1 MSIHKLHRQRIRKK
15 ILDSGIDNLP
25 PHEVLELLLFFSIPR
40 RDTNEIA
47 HNLIKEFGSFTGVL
61 NASYSDLLKVNGIG
75 ENSAT
80 HITLLKSFFRYYS
93 NNLKD
98 TNKIFLNSTESC
110 ANFLLP
116 KFLGRTKEITALLFL
131 DSKCSLIQDTMLS
144 EGTVNAASVN
154 IRQIIELSIRYNAS
168 AVVMAHN
175 HPGGIALPSRE
186 DLITTTQI
194 FNALRTINIHLVD
207 HFVIADDEA
216 VSMRD
221 SGILDNIFT

>member
-1 MSIHKLHRQRIRKK
+1 M
-15 ILDSGIDNLP
+15 
-25 PHEVLELLLFFSIPR
+25 
-40 RDTNEIA
+40 
-47 HNLIKEFGSFTGVL
+47 
-61 NASYSDLLKVNGIG
+61 
-75 ENSAT
+75 
-80 HITLLKSFFRYYS
+80 
-93 NNLKD
+93 
-98 TNKIFLNSTESC
+98 
-110 ANFLLP
+110 P